1 MLTGQSCMKLHEI
14 AVMNKIVETYEKI
27 TTEVAPGIHG
37 VREKI
42 FARMSML
49 QKVFII

>member
-37 VREKI
+37 VR
-42 FARMSML
+42 
-49 QKVFII
+49 